1 MDMKEANYTWIFFL
15 SNSIKVMERKWMFQ
29 EQNCNVLLMCN
40 SVVNLNEGDAVVVL
54 PLSSYFE
61 VYLFQIIE

>member
-1 MDMKEANYTWIFFL
+1 MKEANYTWIFFL
-15 SNSIKVMERKWMFQ
+15 SKIIKVIKRKWMFQ
-29 EQNCNVLLMCN
+29 EQKCNVLLMCN

-54 PLSSYFE
+54 SLSSFFE